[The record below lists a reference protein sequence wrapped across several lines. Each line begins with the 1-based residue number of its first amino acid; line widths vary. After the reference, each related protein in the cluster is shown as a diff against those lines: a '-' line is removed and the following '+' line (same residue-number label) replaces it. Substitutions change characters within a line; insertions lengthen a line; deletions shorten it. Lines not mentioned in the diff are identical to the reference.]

1 MIWPILRRPNREKEG
16 PAAPLVVADV
26 ALDVHTAWLAIGGW
40 MVRLPGREVQLLEQ
54 LMRQPGRVVADDDL
68 AATLELDA
76 THVARLARRLRR
88 RLLVDPL
95 RPPMIESVAGV
106 GYRFLPAGP
115 TAAGTRPPGSR
126 RRAAWTDDRPS

>member
-1 MIWPILRRPNREKEG
+1 MIWPILRRPHHEKES
-16 PAAPLVVADV
+16 PAAPLVVTDV
-26 ALDVHTAWLAIGGW
+26 ALDVRSGWLAIGGW
-40 MVRLPGREVQLLEQ
+40 MVRLPGREAQLLEQ
-54 LMRQPGRVVADDDL
+54 LMRQPGRVLATADL

-106 GYRFLPAGP
+106 GCRFLPAGQ

-126 RRAAWTDDRPS
+126 RRAARTDGLSS